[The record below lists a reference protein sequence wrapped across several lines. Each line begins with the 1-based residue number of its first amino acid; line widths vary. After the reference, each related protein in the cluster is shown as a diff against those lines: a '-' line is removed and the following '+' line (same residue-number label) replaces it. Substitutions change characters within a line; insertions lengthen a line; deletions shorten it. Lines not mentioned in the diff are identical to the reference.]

1 MKILITGSTGFIGN
15 ALKIFLEHQNISVVP
30 FDIKDDPK
38 YDIRDIEMLEQKVKD
53 ANGIIHLAAVSR
65 VITAQQEPLTCV
77 STNIGGTSNVLES
90 ARTTENGTPWV
101 IFGSSREVFGEPK
114 NFPVTEETPKIPINI
129 YGLSKITGERL
140 CETYSKYYG
149 LKIRILRF
157 SNVYTGIND
166 HLDRVIPKFILQALK
181 DEDLFINGT
190 GEERFDFTYISDVIK
205 GIHSCIQEIE
215 GNQSRLNDFNLS
227 IGTPVSLKELAELI
241 IEKTN
246 SKSKIMFN
254 EARDYD
260 VNHFYASPKKA
271 EEQLGFKPKI
281 SIEEGIELTIQELKK
296 IA

>member
-1 MKILITGSTGFIGN
+1 MKILLTGSAGFIGH
-15 ALKIFLEHQNISVVP
+15 ALKTFLEKQNVSVVP
-30 FDIKDDPK
+30 FDIKNDPK
-38 YDIRDIEMLEQKVKD
+38 YDIRDITILKRKVKD
-53 ANGIIHLAAVSR
+53 VKGIIHLAAVSR
-65 VITAQQEPLTCV
+65 VITAQQEPLKCV
-77 STNIGGTSNVLES
+77 STNIGGTSNILES
-90 ARTTENGTPWV
+90 ARTTENEPPWV

-157 SNVYTGIND
+157 SNVYTGVND
-166 HLDRVIPKFILQALK
+166 HLDRVIPKFILQAFK
-181 DEDLFINGT
+181 DENLFINGT
-190 GEERFDFTYISDVIK
+190 GEEKFDFTYISDVIK
-205 GIHSCIQEIE
+205 GIYGCINDIE
-215 GNQSRLNDFNLS
+215 KNQDRLNDFNLS

-246 SKSKIMFN
+246 SNSKIMFN
-254 EARDYD
+254 ESRDYD

-271 EEQLGFKPKI
+271 EEQLGFTPKI
-281 SIEEGIELTIQELKK
+281 TIEEGIELAIKELKK